1 MMLMFE
7 RKNTR
12 SQECALVACLSQ
24 QLDQGCHSSDR
35 NGGSVPCSCFVYCLL
50 ITIMNAEVSI
60 PHSTLSIFPL
70 EPHKKGPCQFP
81 GTSKFFSTVYYF
93 LMFKFSYPY
102 IIKPTIKLQDLS
114 NKYQFSL
121 LLVFLSLFWFQI
133 SRDSVCSLKIKCT
146 KAIIFKAFF
155 SSTCSAYQLFP
166 KKSYLTHM
174 VVFSMR
180 EIRLWENS

>member
-93 LMFKFSYPY
+93 LMFKFLPIYYKTYYKTTGS
-102 IIKPTIKLQDLS
+102 IKQISVFTSTCISVLVLVS
-114 NKYQFSL
+114 NKQRQCLQS
-121 LLVFLSLFWFQI
+121 
-133 SRDSVCSLKIKCT
+133 
-146 KAIIFKAFF
+146 
-155 SSTCSAYQLFP
+155 
-166 KKSYLTHM
+166 
-174 VVFSMR
+174 
-180 EIRLWENS
+180 